1 MSKIEKKMF
10 LSLARKRKQ
19 TSKKR
24 MKIEK
29 HATAQAFC
37 FEKVNIKLVSKLVDH
52 Y

>member
-1 MSKIEKKMF
+1 MKNREKMF

-29 HATAQAFC
+29 HTTAQAFC